1 MTSEKKGIPSLNTV
15 LSKLTRR
22 SETKSDS
29 TPPSPVVGLR
39 KAASGA
45 IHIPVPVSV
54 VLIHGS
60 HWVISCMGMMC
71 YWESCRHTYLDM
83 HIDPARRD

>member
-1 MTSEKKGIPSLNTV
+1 MPSEKKGIPSLNAV

-45 IHIPVPVSV
+45 IHIAHPISAAHAWHPSGNPLYGDD
-54 VLIHGS
+54 VL
-60 HWVISCMGMMC
+60 
-71 YWESCRHTYLDM
+71 WEEWET
-83 HIDPARRD
+83 HIP